1 MANTRQSG
9 KRARLAKK
17 RNTRNT
23 IVRSSTKTTF
33 KSALDAVKAGDI
45 AGAKEAYMSA
55 VKALSKAA
63 SKGSIPMGR
72 AARKI
77 GRLTNFV
84 KKMKP
89 EILTSKS
96 K

>member
-9 KRARLAKK
+9 KRARQTKK
-17 RNTRNT
+17 RNVRNT

-33 KSALDAVKAGDI
+33 KAALDAVKAGDL
-45 AGAKEAYMSA
+45 AKAKDAYISA
-55 VKALSKAA
+55 VKAMAKAA
-63 SKGSIPMGR
+63 SKGAIPSAR

-77 GRLTNFV
+77 SRLTHFV

>member
-9 KRARLAKK
+9 KRARQAKK

-23 IVRSSTKTTF
+23 ITRSSTKTTF
-33 KSALDAVKAGDI
+33 KAALDAVKAGDL
-45 AGAKEAYMSA
+45 AKAKDAYMSA
-55 VKALSKAA
+55 VKAMAKAA
-63 SKGSIPMGR
+63 SKGSIPTGR

-77 GRLTNFV
+77 SRLTLFV

-89 EILTSKS
+89 EILGSKS